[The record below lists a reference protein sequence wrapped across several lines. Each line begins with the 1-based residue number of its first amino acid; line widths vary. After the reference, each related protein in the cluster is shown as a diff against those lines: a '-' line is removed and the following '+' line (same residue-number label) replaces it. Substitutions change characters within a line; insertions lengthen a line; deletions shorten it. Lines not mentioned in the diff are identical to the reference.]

1 MKKQS
6 TQLIALA
13 GLVVVWAVV
22 WLLFINVPHKAPVA
36 AKPVAVVKTTPGDSL
51 LKTRF
56 RKVRSEMDALYHYRA
71 KPTPFESQ
79 GNPFRI
85 PAGME
90 LLTDSE
96 PTSASL
102 GTKAAPTEATPIGP
116 LTPDLA
122 ESLLKSAVANM
133 RFGGVVTMN
142 GTVKVTVDGQLHK
155 EGDILTIK
163 VPNNKGQVR
172 SIILRIK
179 HLSASSV
186 TLALQESEAG
196 GAEVR
201 VRLN

>member
-6 TQLIALA
+6 TQVIALV
-13 GLVVVWAVV
+13 GLVVVWAVL
-22 WLLFINVPHKAPVA
+22 WHLFINVPHKVPIA
-36 AKPVAVVKTTPGDSL
+36 AKPVAAKTAPADSL

-56 RKVRSEMDALYHYRA
+56 RRVRAEMDALYHYRI

-85 PAGME
+85 PPGME
-90 LLTDSE
+90 LLAESE
-96 PTSASL
+96 PTPASL
-102 GTKAAPTEATPIGP
+102 GSKTAPKEEVPAGP

-122 ESLLKSAVANM
+122 ESVLKGAIANM
-133 RFGGVVTMN
+133 RFGGVVTLN
-142 GTVKVTVDGQLHK
+142 GVIKVTVDGQLHK
-155 EGDILTIK
+155 EGDIFSIK

-172 SIILRIK
+172 SVIVRIK
-179 HLSASSV
+179 HLSASSL
-186 TLALQESEAG
+186 TLALAESEAG

>member
-6 TQLIALA
+6 TQVIALVSL
-13 GLVVVWAVV
+13 LVVWFVLWR
-22 WLLFINVPHKAPVA
+22 LFINVPHKAPVV
-36 AKPVAVVKTTPGDSL
+36 AKPVAAKAAPTDSL
-51 LKTRF
+51 LKMRF
-56 RKVRSEMDALYHYRA
+56 RRVRSEMDALYHYRT

-85 PAGME
+85 PPGME
-90 LLTDSE
+90 LLAESE
-96 PTSASL
+96 STPTSL
-102 GTKAAPTEATPIGP
+102 GGKNAPAEAAPAGP

-122 ESLLKSAVANM
+122 ESVLKGAVANM
-133 RFGGVVTMN
+133 RFGGVVTLN
-142 GTVKVTVDGQLHK
+142 GVIKVTVAGQLHK
-155 EGDILTIK
+155 EGDVFSIK

-172 SIILRIK
+172 TVVLRIK

-186 TLALQESEAG
+186 TLALEESEAG